1 MKMTPKAK
9 DLLSIP
15 TEVGAATPTEIGAAT
30 LDLVLSGF
38 HVTTAS
44 PSPRIRGGG
53 EGACCGGGFRWF
65 FPFATTLPP
74 L

>member
-1 MKMTPKAK
+1 MTPAKAK

-53 EGACCGGGFRWF
+53 EG
-65 FPFATTLPP
+65 LV
-74 L
+74 